1 VNPDLVINV
10 TCVSAVDKQR
20 SKLSVWIRWRLP
32 PTNVMQWHSFIEVIN
47 ERRGHLDYIAETDTN
62 HKRLDLAA
70 DQLFDIRVSLVF
82 FAWCTIDSVVLAQY
96 IYCFCASVYFILY

>member
-1 VNPDLVINV
+1 MNPDLLINV
-10 TCVSAVDKQR
+10 TCVSALDKQR

-32 PTNVMQWHSFIEVIN
+32 QTSVLDTELQSHSVIEVIN

-70 DQLFDIRVSLVF
+70 DQLFDIRVSLH
-82 FAWCTIDSVVLAQY
+82 I
-96 IYCFCASVYFILY
+96 